1 MTPAAIAVVIVF
13 LVVGVSLGWFSQ
25 KTYAAHGDIKV
36 AKNRMRG
43 GRRTRWR
50 SAVWATVIAIA
61 TILAFTGVIHVH

>member
-36 AKNRMRG
+36 AKNRART

-50 SAVWATVIAIA
+50 SAVWAAVIAIGA
-61 TILAFTGVIHVH
+61 IIAFTGVVHVK